1 MYKILFILLMSTFF
15 SAAFAQNIV
24 LTGEVINPITNEG
37 VHEATI
43 KVLNVANDSVLA
55 VTKAKLNMIVEERDG
70 NSTGYLDKNS
80 GAVFNLKISS
90 SFQDVVLIVSAS
102 GYDSVKKNIH
112 IDSEK
117 KRIDVGTINLLPAMK
132 QRNLNEATVTATKI
146 KMYYKGDTLVYNA
159 DAFNVLKNE
168 SLRKL
173 VLQLPNT
180 KIEEGVIYVNGKPI
194 ESLLFSGKDFFN
206 GNIDAALDRLPAYI
220 VSKLKVYD
228 KQGELS
234 ELTGRDMHDKQ
245 YVMNVHLK
253 REYLGTWMAK
263 IEADVAT
270 EKLWGG
276 QGFLMRMDDRQML
289 SIDAD
294 VNNFNEE
301 RKMIDICNMANSY
314 PTGRHKNKVANIE
327 YFFEPN
333 STWRFSSNASVQQKE
348 QKTYTWTNT
357 ETFLTPD
364 NLMAKNK
371 TFVSDKD
378 TRINAYAALRA
389 RQTKK
394 WQSELKFDFTFDNMH
409 NAQDALTLAF
419 WKRGEQDW
427 HTWEVDSIWNNVTRL
442 SSDDILY
449 TLLNPTLQKQKTFTY
464 KPEWKTSLVLGGNPF
479 NIDLQVNHNNVQN
492 DLYNNYKLDYL
503 NTQDNDHRRIYNNH
517 TEHNTTVDATID
529 YGYKYFKNDK
539 YDGVFTPYVAFNHTY
554 GNLSHPY
561 YRLERMQ
568 EWSDA
573 LDWTKGSLG
582 ILPDGEWQ
590 AICFDNEN
598 SYYSKEKK
606 QTGSVGMR
614 LSHKLTGL
622 KRGTIQFDADLG
634 AVLQYKHLDYQ
645 RNEQSYDIDRHA
657 YSFRPTLTMEYR
669 SNGKHKWSPELRL
682 NYTGKQ
688 QLPNLLNMLQ
698 IEDNADPLNLFRGN
712 ASLQGIYDHQLA
724 FRYGMN
730 QRESGHSTYISIQYT
745 RTHNDIV
752 ASSIYNAENGGRIYE
767 MVNTNRTHAANGDVG
782 YSLPL
787 DKNQRFYITLS
798 VRGNYRQNA
807 DMSQLNAATEKGGL
821 LQQYGVTPN
830 AILRGTVGNKFRFS
844 GRWNTTFSTI
854 KQSSMDTHYRETRL
868 AADFSWDLPWNF
880 QLASDFCAN
889 IYNGFADASVNKAH
903 CQWNASLA
911 RHFLSDKLSVRLI
924 AHGILT
930 PRNNIYST
938 INATSRIESYTEMFP
953 RYFMLSVVYTLDWTQ
968 KSKRN
973 TQK

>member
-1 MYKILFILLMSTFF
+1 MKKVLTFFLLLMLTSI
-15 SAAFAQNIV
+15 AFAQNV
-24 LTGEVINPITNEG
+24 LLTGEVINPITNEG
-37 VHEATI
+37 VHEAAI
-43 KVLNVANDSVLA
+43 KVLNAANDSVLA
-55 VTKAKLNMIVEERDG
+55 VTKARLNMIVEERNG
-70 NSTGYLDKNS
+70 NSTAYQDKNS
-80 GAVFNLKISS
+80 GAVFNLKVSS
-90 SFQDVVLIVSAS
+90 TFQNVVLVISAS
-102 GYDSVKKNIH
+102 GYDSVKKNVH
-112 IDSEK
+112 INSEK

-168 SLRKL
+168 TLRKL

-180 KIEEGVIYVNGKPI
+180 KIEEGVIYVNGKAI

-220 VSKLKVYD
+220 VSKVKVYD

-245 YVMNVHLK
+245 YVMDVHLK

-263 IEADVAT
+263 LEANVAT

-289 SIDAD
+289 SINAD

-301 RKMIDICNMANSY
+301 RKMTDMCDFGSRY
-314 PTGRHKNKVANIE
+314 STGKHKNKVANIE
-327 YFFEPN
+327 YFIEPN
-333 STWRFSSNASVQQKE
+333 NTWRFSSNASVQQKE
-348 QKTYTWTNT
+348 QKTHSWTNT

-364 NLMAKNK
+364 NLMAKSK

-378 TRINAYAALRA
+378 TRVNAYAALRA
-389 RQTKK
+389 RQAKK
-394 WQSELKFDFTFDNMH
+394 WQSELKFDFTFDNMR

-419 WKRGEQDW
+419 WKRGDKDW
-427 HTWEVDSIWNNVTRL
+427 YAWEVDSIWKNVTRL
-442 SSDDILY
+442 SSDDMLY

-479 NIDLQVNHNNVQN
+479 NINLQVNHNNVQN

-503 NTQDNDHRRIYNNH
+503 STQDKDHRRIYNNH

-539 YDGVFTPYVAFNHTY
+539 YDGVFTPYLAFNHAY

-590 AICFDNEN
+590 AICFDNDN

-622 KRGTIQFDADLG
+622 KRGNIQFDADLG
-634 AVLQYKHLDYQ
+634 AVLQYKRLDYQ

-682 NYTGKQ
+682 NYTGEH
-688 QLPNLLNMLQ
+688 QLPNLLNMLP

-712 ASLQGIYDHQLA
+712 ASLQGEYAHRLA

-730 QRESGHSTYISIQYT
+730 QRKSQHSTYISLQYT
-745 RTHNDIV
+745 RTHNNIV

-767 MVNTNRTHAANGDVG
+767 MTNTHRTHAANGDLG

-787 DKNQRFYITLS
+787 DKKQNFFITLS

-830 AILRGTVGNKFRFS
+830 ATLRGTVGNNFRFS
-844 GRWNTTFSTI
+844 TRWNTSFSTI
-854 KQSSMDTHYRETRL
+854 KQSSMDTRYRETML
-868 AADFSWDLPWNF
+868 AADFSWDLPWKL

-911 RHFLSDKLSVRLI
+911 RRFLSDQLSVRLI

-973 TQK
+973 

>member
-1 MYKILFILLMSTFF
+1 MKKIFTFLLLLMIT

-37 VHEATI
+37 VHEASV

-55 VTKAKLNMIVEERDG
+55 VTKAKLNMIVEERNG

-90 SFQDVVLIVSAS
+90 NFQDVVLIVSAS

-245 YVMNVHLK
+245 YVMDVHLK

-263 IEADVAT
+263 IGADVAT

-294 VNNFNEE
+294 VNNLNEE
-301 RKMIDICNMANSY
+301 RKMVDICNMANSY

-327 YFFEPN
+327 YYIEPN
-333 STWRFSSNASVQQKE
+333 NTWRFSSNASVQQKE
-348 QKTYTWTNT
+348 QKTHTWTNT

-394 WQSELKFDFTFDNMH
+394 WQSELKFDFTFDNMR

-419 WKRGEQDW
+419 WKRGDQDW

-442 SSDDILY
+442 SSDDMLY

-492 DLYNNYKLDYL
+492 NLYNNYKLDYL
-503 NTQDNDHRRIYNNH
+503 STQDNDHRRIYNNH

-622 KRGTIQFDADLG
+622 NRGNIQIDADLG

-645 RNEQSYDIDRHA
+645 RNEQSYDIDCHA

-712 ASLQGIYDHQLA
+712 ASLQGIYAHQLA

-730 QRESGHSTYISIQYT
+730 QRKSGHSTYISIQYT

-844 GRWNTTFSTI
+844 GRWNTAFSTI

-911 RHFLSDKLSVRLI
+911 RCFLSDKLSVRLI

-930 PRNNIYST
+930 PKNNIYSN
-938 INATSRIESYTEMFP
+938 INAISRVESYTDILP
-953 RYFMLSVVYTLDWTQ
+953 RYFMLSVVYSLDWTQ

>member
-1 MYKILFILLMSTFF
+1 MKKIFTFLLLLMIT

-43 KVLNVANDSVLA
+43 KMLNVANDSVLA
-55 VTKAKLNMIVEERDG
+55 VTKAKLNMIVEERNG

-90 SFQDVVLIVSAS
+90 NFQDVVLIVSAS

-159 DAFNVLKNE
+159 DAFNILKNE

-180 KIEEGVIYVNGKPI
+180 KIEEGVIYVNGKAI

-245 YVMNVHLK
+245 YVMDVHLK

-263 IEADVAT
+263 LGADVAT

-301 RKMIDICNMANSY
+301 RKMVDICNMANSY

-327 YFFEPN
+327 YYIEPN
-333 STWRFSSNASVQQKE
+333 NTWRFSSNASVQQKE
-348 QKTYTWTNT
+348 QKTHSWTNT
-357 ETFLTPD
+357 ETFLMPD

-394 WQSELKFDFTFDNMH
+394 WQSELKFDFTFDNMR

-419 WKRGEQDW
+419 WKRGDQDW

-442 SSDDILY
+442 SSDDMLY

-568 EWSDA
+568 EWSDT

-622 KRGTIQFDADLG
+622 KRGNIQFDADLG

-682 NYTGKQ
+682 NYTGKH

-698 IEDNADPLNLFRGN
+698 IEDTADPLTLFRGN
-712 ASLQGIYDHQLA
+712 ASPQGLYAHQLA

-730 QRESGHSTYISIQYT
+730 QRKSGHSTYISIQYT

-807 DMSQLNAATEKGGL
+807 DMSQLNAATKKGGL

-844 GRWNTTFSTI
+844 SRWYTEFSTI

-868 AADFSWDLPWNF
+868 AADFSWDLPWKF

-911 RHFLSDKLSVRLI
+911 RCFLSDKLSVRLI

-930 PRNNIYST
+930 PKNNIYSS
-938 INATSRIESYTEMFP
+938 INAISRVESYTDILP

-968 KSKRN
+968 KSKNKRE
-973 TQK
+973 

>member
-1 MYKILFILLMSTFF
+1 MKKVLTFFLLLMLTSI
-15 SAAFAQNIV
+15 AFAQNV
-24 LTGEVINPITNEG
+24 LLTGEVTNPITNEG
-37 VHEATI
+37 VHEAAI
-43 KVLNVANDSVLA
+43 KVLNAANDSVLA
-55 VTKAKLNMIVEERDG
+55 VTKAKLNMIVEERNG
-70 NSTGYLDKNS
+70 NSTAYQDKNS
-80 GAVFNLKISS
+80 GAVFNLKVSS
-90 SFQDVVLIVSAS
+90 TFQNVVLVISAS
-102 GYDSVKKNIH
+102 GYDNVKKNIH

-159 DAFNVLKNE
+159 DAFNILKNE

-180 KIEEGVIYVNGKPI
+180 KIEEGVIYVNGKAI

-220 VSKLKVYD
+220 VSKVKVYD

-245 YVMNVHLK
+245 YVMDVHLK

-263 IEADVAT
+263 LEADVAT

-289 SIDAD
+289 SINAD

-301 RKMIDICNMANSY
+301 RKMTDMCDFGSRY
-314 PTGRHKNKVANIE
+314 STGKHKNKVANIE
-327 YFFEPN
+327 YFIEPN
-333 STWRFSSNASVQQKE
+333 NTWRFSSNASVQQKE
-348 QKTYTWTNT
+348 QKTHSWTNT

-364 NLMAKNK
+364 NLMAKSK

-378 TRINAYAALRA
+378 TRVNAYAALRA
-389 RQTKK
+389 RQAKK
-394 WQSELKFDFTFDNMH
+394 WQSELKFDFTFDNMR

-419 WKRGEQDW
+419 WKRGDKDW
-427 HTWEVDSIWNNVTRL
+427 YAWEVDSIWKNVTRL
-442 SSDDILY
+442 SSDDMLY

-479 NIDLQVNHNNVQN
+479 NINLQVNHNNVQN

-503 NTQDNDHRRIYNNH
+503 STQDKDHRRIYNNH

-539 YDGVFTPYVAFNHTY
+539 YDGVFTPYLAFNHAY

-590 AICFDNEN
+590 AICFDNDN

-622 KRGTIQFDADLG
+622 KRGNIQFDADLG
-634 AVLQYKHLDYQ
+634 AVLQYKRLDYQ

-682 NYTGKQ
+682 NYTGEH
-688 QLPNLLNMLQ
+688 QLPNLLNMLP

-712 ASLQGIYDHQLA
+712 ASLQGEYAHRLA

-730 QRESGHSTYISIQYT
+730 QRKSQHSTYISLQYT
-745 RTHNDIV
+745 RTHNNIV

-767 MVNTNRTHAANGDVG
+767 MTNTHRTHAANGDLG

-787 DKNQRFYITLS
+787 DKKQNFFITLS

-830 AILRGTVGNKFRFS
+830 ATLRGTVGNNFRFS
-844 GRWNTTFSTI
+844 TRWNTSFSTI
-854 KQSSMDTHYRETRL
+854 KQSSMDTRYRETML
-868 AADFSWDLPWNF
+868 AADFSWDLPWKL

-911 RHFLSDKLSVRLI
+911 RRFLSDQLSVRLI

-973 TQK
+973 

>member
-1 MYKILFILLMSTFF
+1 MKKIFTFLLLLMIT

-55 VTKAKLNMIVEERDG
+55 VTKAKLNMIVEERNG

-90 SFQDVVLIVSAS
+90 NFQDVVLIVSAS

-180 KIEEGVIYVNGKPI
+180 KIEEGVIYVNGKAI

-220 VSKLKVYD
+220 VSKVKVYD

-245 YVMNVHLK
+245 YVMDVHLK

-263 IEADVAT
+263 LEADVAT

-289 SIDAD
+289 SINAD
-294 VNNFNEE
+294 INNFNEE
-301 RKMIDICNMANSY
+301 RKMLDMLNMADRY

-348 QKTYTWTNT
+348 QKTHTWTNT

-394 WQSELKFDFTFDNMH
+394 WQSELKFDFTFDNMR

-419 WKRGEQDW
+419 WKRGDQDW
-427 HTWEVDSIWNNVTRL
+427 HTWEVDSIWKNVTRL

-590 AICFDNEN
+590 AICFDNKN

-821 LQQYGVTPN
+821 LQQYGVIPN
-830 AILRGTVGNKFRFS
+830 ATLRGTVGNKFRFS

-868 AADFSWDLPWNF
+868 AADFSWDLPWKL

-911 RHFLSDKLSVRLI
+911 RCFLSDKLSVRLI

-930 PRNNIYST
+930 PKNNIYSN
-938 INATSRIESYTEMFP
+938 INAISRVESYTDILP

>member
-37 VHEATI
+37 VHEASV

-55 VTKAKLNMIVEERDG
+55 VTKAKLNMIVEERNG

-117 KRIDVGTINLLPAMK
+117 KRIDVGTINLLSAMK

-245 YVMNVHLK
+245 YVMDVHLK

-263 IEADVAT
+263 LETDVAT

-289 SIDAD
+289 SINAD
-294 VNNFNEE
+294 INNFNEE
-301 RKMIDICNMANSY
+301 RKMLDMLNMADRYS
-314 PTGRHKNKVANIE
+314 TGRHKNKVANIE

-348 QKTYTWTNT
+348 QKTHTWTNT
-357 ETFLTPD
+357 ETFLMPD

-371 TFVSDKD
+371 TFVSDKE
-378 TRINAYAALRA
+378 THVNAYAALRA

-394 WQSELKFDFTFDNMH
+394 WQSELKFDFTFDNMR

-449 TLLNPTLQKQKTFTY
+449 TLLNPTLQKQKTSTY

-590 AICFDNEN
+590 TICFDNEN

-807 DMSQLNAATEKGGL
+807 DMSQLNAATKKGGL

-844 GRWNTTFSTI
+844 SRWYTAFSTI

-868 AADFSWDLPWNF
+868 SADFSWDLPWKL

-930 PRNNIYST
+930 PKNNIYSN
-938 INATSRIESYTEMFP
+938 INAISRVESYTDILP
-953 RYFMLSVVYTLDWTQ
+953 RYFMLSVVYSLDWTQ
-968 KSKRN
+968 KSKNKRE
-973 TQK
+973 

>member
-37 VHEATI
+37 VHEASV

-245 YVMNVHLK
+245 YVMDVHLK

-263 IEADVAT
+263 LEADVAT

-301 RKMIDICNMANSY
+301 RKMVDICNMANSY

-394 WQSELKFDFTFDNMH
+394 WQSELKFDFTFDNMR

-427 HTWEVDSIWNNVTRL
+427 HTWEVDSIWKNVTRL

-492 DLYNNYKLDYL
+492 NLYNNYKLDYL
-503 NTQDNDHRRIYNNH
+503 STQDNDHRRIYNNH

-573 LDWTKGSLG
+573 LDWTKDSLG

-622 KRGTIQFDADLG
+622 KRGNIQFDADLG

-688 QLPNLLNMLQ
+688 QQPNLLNMLQ

-807 DMSQLNAATEKGGL
+807 DMSQLNAATKKGGL

-844 GRWNTTFSTI
+844 SRWYTAFSTI

-868 AADFSWDLPWNF
+868 SADFSWDLPWKL

>member
-24 LTGEVINPITNEG
+24 LTGKVINPITNEG

-180 KIEEGVIYVNGKPI
+180 MIEEGVIYVNGKPI

-245 YVMNVHLK
+245 YVMDVHLK

-263 IEADVAT
+263 LETDVAT

-289 SIDAD
+289 SINAD
-294 VNNFNEE
+294 INNFNEE
-301 RKMIDICNMANSY
+301 RKMLDMLNMADRYS
-314 PTGRHKNKVANIE
+314 TGRHKNKVANIE

-348 QKTYTWTNT
+348 QKTHTWTNT
-357 ETFLTPD
+357 ETFLMPD

-371 TFVSDKD
+371 TFVSDKE
-378 TRINAYAALRA
+378 THVNAYAALRA

-394 WQSELKFDFTFDNMH
+394 WQSELKFDFTFDNMR

-503 NTQDNDHRRIYNNH
+503 STQDNDHRRIYNNH

-622 KRGTIQFDADLG
+622 KRGNIQFDADLG

-712 ASLQGIYDHQLA
+712 ASLQGIYAHQLA

-807 DMSQLNAATEKGGL
+807 DMSQLNAATKKGGL

-830 AILRGTVGNKFRFS
+830 AIFRGTVGYKFRFS
-844 GRWNTTFSTI
+844 GRWNTAFSTI

-868 AADFSWDLPWNF
+868 AADFSWDLPWKL

-930 PRNNIYST
+930 PKNNIYSS
-938 INATSRIESYTEMFP
+938 INAISRVESYTDILP
-953 RYFMLSVVYTLDWTQ
+953 RYFMLSVVYSLDWTQ
-968 KSKRN
+968 KSKNKRE
-973 TQK
+973 

>member
-1 MYKILFILLMSTFF
+1 MKKIFTFLLLLMIT

-24 LTGEVINPITNEG
+24 LTGEVINPITSEG

-43 KVLNVANDSVLA
+43 KMLNVANDSVLA
-55 VTKAKLNMIVEERDG
+55 VTKAKLNMIVEERNG

-90 SFQDVVLIVSAS
+90 NFQDVVLIVSAS

-159 DAFNVLKNE
+159 DAFNILKNE

-180 KIEEGVIYVNGKPI
+180 KIEEGVIYVNGKAI

-245 YVMNVHLK
+245 YVMDVHLK

-263 IEADVAT
+263 LGADVAT

-276 QGFLMRMDDRQML
+276 QGFLMRIDDRQML

-301 RKMIDICNMANSY
+301 RKMVDICNMANSY

-327 YFFEPN
+327 YYIEPN
-333 STWRFSSNASVQQKE
+333 NTWRFSSNASVQQKE
-348 QKTYTWTNT
+348 QKTHSWTNT
-357 ETFLTPD
+357 ETFLMPD

-394 WQSELKFDFTFDNMH
+394 WQSELKFDFTFDNMR

-419 WKRGEQDW
+419 WKRGDQDW

-442 SSDDILY
+442 SSDDMLY

-622 KRGTIQFDADLG
+622 KRGNIQFDADLG

-682 NYTGKQ
+682 NYTGKH

-712 ASLQGIYDHQLA
+712 ASLQGIYAHQLA

-730 QRESGHSTYISIQYT
+730 QRKSGHSTYISIQYT

-807 DMSQLNAATEKGGL
+807 DMSQLNAATKKGGL

-844 GRWNTTFSTI
+844 SRWYTEFSTI

-868 AADFSWDLPWNF
+868 AADFSWDLPWKF

-911 RHFLSDKLSVRLI
+911 RCFLSDKLSVRLI

-930 PRNNIYST
+930 PKNNIYSS
-938 INATSRIESYTEMFP
+938 INAISRVESYTDILP

-968 KSKRN
+968 KSKNKRE
-973 TQK
+973 

>member
-37 VHEATI
+37 VHEASV

-245 YVMNVHLK
+245 YVMDVHLK

-263 IEADVAT
+263 LEADVAT

-357 ETFLTPD
+357 ETFLMPD

-394 WQSELKFDFTFDNMH
+394 WQSELKFDFTFDNMR

-419 WKRGEQDW
+419 WKRGDQDW

-464 KPEWKTSLVLGGNPF
+464 KPEWKTSLVLGGNSF

-503 NTQDNDHRRIYNNH
+503 STQDNDHRRIYNNH

-529 YGYKYFKNDK
+529 YGYKYLKNDK

-606 QTGSVGMR
+606 QTGNVGMR

-622 KRGTIQFDADLG
+622 KRGNIQFDADLG

-657 YSFRPTLTMEYR
+657 YSFRPILTMEYR

-712 ASLQGIYDHQLA
+712 ASLQGIYTHQLV

-730 QRESGHSTYISIQYT
+730 QRRSGHSTYISIQYT

-807 DMSQLNAATEKGGL
+807 DMSQLNAATKKGGL

-844 GRWNTTFSTI
+844 SRWYTAFSTI

-868 AADFSWDLPWNF
+868 SADFSWDLPWKL

>member
-37 VHEATI
+37 VHEASV

-245 YVMNVHLK
+245 YVMDVHLK

-263 IEADVAT
+263 LEADVAT

-301 RKMIDICNMANSY
+301 RKMVDICNMANSY

-394 WQSELKFDFTFDNMH
+394 WQSELKFDFTFDNMR

-503 NTQDNDHRRIYNNH
+503 STQDNDHHRIYNNH

-622 KRGTIQFDADLG
+622 KRGNIQFDADLG

-669 SNGKHKWSPELRL
+669 SNGKHKWSSELRL

-807 DMSQLNAATEKGGL
+807 DMSQLNAATKKGGL

-844 GRWNTTFSTI
+844 SRWYTAFSTI

-868 AADFSWDLPWNF
+868 SADFSWDLPWKL

-930 PRNNIYST
+930 PKNNIYSS
-938 INATSRIESYTEMFP
+938 INAISRVESYTDILP